1 MAKYR
6 RCSRAA
12 APSAN
17 MRRKIFESL
26 GGRCAYCGCY
36 LDYENFH
43 VDHATP
49 VSKGGKGGKNRVP
62 TCPLCNLCK
71 GPLDVEEFREKIE
84 NIFSDNDSGKVALI
98 KKFYNVKLKKKLFY
112 FEEAGW
118 QITDK

>member
-1 MAKYR
+1 MAVYKKR
-6 RCSRAA
+6 LRTTVAT
-12 APSAN
+12 PN
-17 MRRKIFESL
+17 MRKRIFDSL

-43 VDHATP
+43 IDHATP
-49 VSKGGKGGKNRVP
+49 VSKGGKNGMNRLP

-112 FEEAGW
+112 FEEAVW
-118 QITDK
+118 QLTDK